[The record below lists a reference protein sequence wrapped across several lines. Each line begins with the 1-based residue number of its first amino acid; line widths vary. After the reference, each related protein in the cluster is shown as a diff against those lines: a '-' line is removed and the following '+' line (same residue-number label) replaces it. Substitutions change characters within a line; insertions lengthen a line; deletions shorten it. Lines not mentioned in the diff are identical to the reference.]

1 MKRKILSLVFGALA
15 LIAASAAN
23 ARVNVDIGLYPFG
36 YVAPPPPVVYQ
47 PEPYYAPP
55 PVIYFGGGGY
65 WSDEHGRR
73 HRDHGDRDHHGDR
86 DYRGDRDGRGG
97 RR

>member
-15 LIAASAAN
+15 LTAASVAS
-23 ARVNVDIGLYPFG
+23 ARVNVDIGINPFG
-36 YVAPPPPVVYQ
+36 YGAYPAPPVVYQ

-55 PVIYFGGGGY
+55 PVVYFGGGGY
-65 WSDEHGRR
+65 WGGGHGRGGR
-73 HRDHGDRDHHGDR
+73 GGHG
-86 DYRGDRDGRGG
+86 GRGG